1 MDDNKIKVCVICKE
15 EFAGWGN
22 NPSPIKEE
30 GECCDK
36 CDNEK
41 VIPARI
47 EGING
52 RKI

>member
-1 MDDNKIKVCVICKE
+1 MDDNDKIKVCVICNE

-22 NPSPIKEE
+22 NPQPIKEE

-47 EGING
+47 EGLNG
-52 RKI
+52 